1 MLAQSVVR
9 SMASHWW
16 TFLVRGII
24 AIAFGVVIVASPGI
38 AIAVFIL
45 FFAGFAFADGIMAL
59 VAAFRSD
66 VNRGWLIVEGIAGI
80 ALGILAFL
88 HPGTTLATLALFL
101 AYTIAAW
108 ALLTGITEVV
118 MAIRL
123 RKEIDNEWFLILI
136 GALSIVLGLYLLF
149 APGVALVAWVYYVA
163 FYAFLSGIGFIAF
176 AFRLKSL
183 GDKVS
188 STAY

>member
-1 MLAQSVVR
+1 
-9 SMASHWW
+9 MASHWW

-24 AIAFGVVIVASPGI
+24 AIVFGVVIVASPGI

-108 ALLTGITEVV
+108 ALLTGVTEVV

-136 GALSIVLGLYLLF
+136 GILSIVLGLYLLF

-188 STAY
+188 NAAY